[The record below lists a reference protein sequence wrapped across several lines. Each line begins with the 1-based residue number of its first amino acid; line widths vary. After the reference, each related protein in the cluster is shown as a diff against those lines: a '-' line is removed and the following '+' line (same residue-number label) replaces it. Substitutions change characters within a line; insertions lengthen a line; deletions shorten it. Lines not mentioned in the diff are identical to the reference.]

1 MIEADEGGGPAGR
14 GGRGGNLSFLA
25 EGGRMGELIAAHDW
39 AATPIGAIVDWPQSL
54 RTAVGICVTSRY
66 PMVIW
71 WGPELVL
78 IYNDAWVP
86 ILGPSKHPALGKPG
100 AQVWPEMWHIIGAQ
114 MRHVR
119 NSGKATWSD
128 DQRLPAYRYGY
139 LEEAYFTYSYSPI
152 HDEAGAVSGVFTAV
166 TETTTRVLSERRLR
180 TLHALG
186 ELSVVAATRVEQ
198 ACAAAM
204 EVLAGNRADIPFA
217 LVYLLAPDGAGVRL
231 ATQGL
236 AGDHAMPT
244 SLPSPSIGS
253 SIWQAVT
260 SRQTQVIS
268 GIAARLP
275 GLAQP
280 GASKVGDTDV
290 DTVLAIP
297 LAGSGRDR
305 PIGVLVAAVS
315 PYRALD
321 EDYRAFLHL
330 VAGQFTTAIIDVQA
344 YEAERRRAEVLLE
357 LNRAKTEFFTGV
369 SHELRTPL
377 TLIAGPAQDALDDLD
392 HPLPGPQ
399 RTRLELIRRN
409 SGRLRRLV
417 DTILD
422 FARLEGGELVPDR
435 MAVNLAALTRG
446 IAESFAPAAARAG
459 LEFELDC
466 PDLPTGVLVDP
477 DMWEKIVLNLLSN
490 AVKYTLEGRVSVH
503 FRVGADDG
511 GADETVE
518 LVVADTGVGIP
529 AADLPQVFKR
539 FHRVRGAQARSFEG
553 SGIGLALVAELVGLH
568 GGDVRV
574 DSTPGAGCTFT
585 VRLPASARTDLP
597 PAGTRASSSV
607 GLFLDEALQWSE
619 DHEQADYLAGI
630 NPVRVETGTTAG
642 ATVLVA
648 EDNPDLRRF
657 IARLLR
663 PHYTVCLAPDGK
675 IALDLARDD
684 GVDLV
689 LTDVMMP
696 HLDGFG
702 LIAALRADP
711 ATAGMPVIMLSA
723 RAGEEAVAEGLAAG
737 ADDYLTKPFSS
748 HDLLARVRSNLELA
762 RLRNHEATWRTAM
775 VNSLQDGFY
784 MFDLASAAIIEINPA
799 MTELLGLRS
808 EDLPCAPPYPF
819 FPTAEE
825 DPEGLARLHDTVAA
839 ATTADR
845 GRIMV
850 PLRHV
855 TTRARIW
862 VSISYNALLDRDENR
877 RLIIATMRD
886 ITAERLA
893 GDRDAALARLAGQLT
908 GITGSARILQ
918 IGLAE
923 LRSLCQAR
931 RASVI
936 TWNGDGE
943 PRTVATTDATTP
955 PISELPPGTRA
966 VLGAGDTVVV
976 TSPHTTAEDQT
987 PVLGVGAMISDGA
1000 EPTIVWLEFPG
1011 PRPFP
1016 AADRSLL
1023 TLLCGYLQ
1031 RVLARAHAYDEQRAV
1046 ALALQRSIL
1055 GPTGLPAGFAA
1066 RYEPASDTLEVGGDW
1081 YDVISL
1087 SEGRIGVVVGDV
1099 VGRGLP
1105 AAAVM
1110 GQLRSAGRA
1119 LLLENNTPA
1128 QVLTALDRFAAQLT
1142 GAPCSTAF
1150 CAVVDPRARILRY
1163 SSAGHPPAI
1172 LVDIA
1177 GAHRLLEH
1185 AQSRPLGVAD
1195 GLDRPET
1202 DAALPAGST
1211 LLLYTDGLIERRR
1224 ESLDTGIGRAV
1235 TALATGRE
1243 LAPDDLA
1250 DRLIAALLADDHPD
1264 DVALLIYRQPRKAV
1278 SIREPGDRSV
1288 ASGSECCERLEPR

>member
-1 MIEADEGGGPAGR
+1 
-14 GGRGGNLSFLA
+14 
-25 EGGRMGELIAAHDW
+25 MGELIAAHDW
-39 AATPIGAIVDWPQSL
+39 AATPIGAIADWPHSL
-54 RTAVGICVTSRY
+54 RTAVGICVTSRH

-114 MRHVR
+114 MRHVL
-119 NSGKATWSD
+119 NSGEATWSD
-128 DQRLPAYRYGY
+128 DQLLPAYRYGY
-139 LEEAYFTYSYSPI
+139 LEEAYFTYSYSPV
-152 HDEAGAVSGVFTAV
+152 HDETGAVSGVFTAV
-166 TETTTRVLSERRLR
+166 IETTSRVLGERRLG

-186 ELSVVAATRVEQ
+186 ELSVVQATSVEQ

-204 EVLAGNRADIPFA
+204 EVLSGNRTDIPFA
-217 LVYLLAPDGAGVRL
+217 LVYLLTPDGAGGRL
-231 ATQGL
+231 AAQGL
-236 AGDHAMPT
+236 AGYHAMLT

-268 GIAARLP
+268 EIATRLP

-280 GASKVGDTDV
+280 GASEVGDADV

-305 PIGVLVAAVS
+305 PIGVLVAGVS

-321 EDYRAFLHL
+321 EDYRVFLHL

-344 YEAERRRAEVLLE
+344 YEAERRRAEALAE
-357 LNRAKTEFFTGV
+357 LNRAKSEFFTGV

-377 TLIAGPAQDALDDLD
+377 TLIAGPAQDALDDPD

-399 RTRLELIRRN
+399 RSRLELIRRN

-435 MAVNLAALTRG
+435 LAVNLAALTRG

-459 LEFELDC
+459 LEFILDC

-490 AVKYTLEGRVSVH
+490 AVKYTLEGRISVH
-503 FRVGADDG
+503 FRVGADDT
-511 GADETVE
+511 GADDVGADDAVE

-529 AADLPQVFKR
+529 AADLPRVFER

-574 DSTPGAGCTFT
+574 DSTPGAGSTFT

-597 PAGTRASSSV
+597 LAGTRASSSV
-607 GLFLDEALQWSE
+607 GLFLDEALQWSD
-619 DHEQADYLAGI
+619 DHEQADYLAGV
-630 NPVRVETGTTAG
+630 NPSWVDTGTTAG

-657 IARLLR
+657 IAGLLR
-663 PHYTVCLAPDGK
+663 PHYTVRIAPDGK
-675 IALDLARDD
+675 IALDLARHEP
-684 GVDLV
+684 VDLV

-696 HLDGFG
+696 HLDGFE

-723 RAGEEAVAEGLAAG
+723 RAGEEAVADGLAAG

-784 MFDLASAAIIEINPA
+784 VFDLASAAITEINPA
-799 MTELLGLRS
+799 MTELLGLRP

-819 FPTAEE
+819 FPTDEE
-825 DPEGLARLHDTVAA
+825 DPEGPARLYDTFA
-839 ATTADR
+839 ATTTIDR
-845 GRIMV
+845 GQIVV
-850 PLRHV
+850 PLRHI

-862 VSISYNALLDRDENR
+862 VSISYNALPDRHEDR
-877 RLIIATMRD
+877 RLLIATMRD
-886 ITAERLA
+886 VTAARLA

-908 GITGSARILQ
+908 GITDSARILR

-923 LRSLCQAR
+923 LRSLCHAR

-936 TWNGDGE
+936 TWNGHGE
-943 PRTVATTDATTP
+943 PRKVATTDATTP
-955 PISELPPGTRA
+955 PTSELPPAITRA
-966 VLGAGDTVVV
+966 VLGAGDTAVV
-976 TSPHTTAEDQT
+976 THPHTAAEDQT
-987 PVLGVGAMISDGA
+987 PVLGVGAVISDSA
-1000 EPTIVWLEFPG
+1000 EPTIVWLELAG

-1031 RVLARAHAYDEQRAV
+1031 RALARTRAYDEQRTV

-1055 GPTGLPAGFAA
+1055 GPTDLPAGFAA

-1081 YDVISL
+1081 YDVITL
-1087 SEGRIGVVVGDV
+1087 PDGRIGVVVGDV

-1110 GQLRSAGRA
+1110 GQLRSAGRV
-1119 LLLENNTPA
+1119 LLLANNTPA
-1128 QVLTALDRFAAQLT
+1128 QVLTALDRFAALVT
-1142 GAPCSTAF
+1142 GARCSTAF

-1172 LVDIA
+1172 LVDTA
-1177 GAHRLLEH
+1177 GAHHLLEH
-1185 AQSRPLGVAD
+1185 AQSRPLAVAN
-1195 GLDRPET
+1195 GLYRPEA

-1211 LLLYTDGLIERRR
+1211 LLLYTDGLVERRR
-1224 ESLDTGIGRAV
+1224 ESLGIGIGRAV
-1235 TALATGRE
+1235 TALTAGRE

-1250 DRLIAALLADDHPD
+1250 DRLTAALLADGHAD
-1264 DVALLIYRQPRKAV
+1264 DVALLVYRQPA
-1278 SIREPGDRSV
+1278 SPGQ
-1288 ASGSECCERLEPR
+1288 

>member
-14 GGRGGNLSFLA
+14 GGHGRMLSFLA

-39 AATPIGAIVDWPQSL
+39 AATPIGAIADWPHSL

-86 ILGPSKHPALGKPG
+86 ILGPKHPALGKPG

-114 MRHVR
+114 MRYVR

-128 DQRLPAYRYGY
+128 DQLLPAYRYGY
-139 LEEAYFTYSYSPI
+139 LEEAYFTYSFSPI
-152 HDEAGAVSGVFTAV
+152 HDETGAVSGVFTAV
-166 TETTTRVLSERRLR
+166 TETTTRVLGERRLG
-180 TLHALG
+180 TLHALS
-186 ELSVVAATRVEQ
+186 ELSVVQTTSVEH

-204 EVLAGNRADIPFA
+204 EVLSGNRADIPFA
-217 LVYLLAPDGAGVRL
+217 LVYLLTSDGTGGRL
-231 ATQGL
+231 AAQGL
-236 AGDHAMPT
+236 ASDQAIPT
-244 SLPSPSIGS
+244 SLPSLSIGS
-253 SIWQAVT
+253 SIWQAVI

-268 GIAARLP
+268 EIATRLP

-280 GASKVGDTDV
+280 GASEVGDTDV
-290 DTVLAIP
+290 DTVLAMP
-297 LAGSGRDR
+297 LAGSRQRDR
-305 PIGVLVAAVS
+305 PIGVLVAGVS
-315 PYRALD
+315 PYRAFD
-321 EDYRAFLHL
+321 EDYRVFLHL
-330 VAGQFTTAIIDVQA
+330 VARQFTTAIIDVQA
-344 YEAERRRAEVLLE
+344 YDAERRRTEALAE
-357 LNRAKTEFFTGV
+357 LNRAKTAFFTGV

-377 TLIAGPAQDALDDLD
+377 TLIAGPAQDALDDPD

-459 LEFELDC
+459 LEFVLDC
-466 PDLPTGVLVDP
+466 PELPTGVLVDP

-490 AVKYTLEGRVSVH
+490 AVKYTLEGRISVH
-503 FRVGADDG
+503 FRVGADD
-511 GADETVE
+511 TVE

-529 AADLPQVFKR
+529 AADLPRVFER
-539 FHRVRGAQARSFEG
+539 FHRVRGVQARSFEG

-574 DSTPGAGCTFT
+574 GSNPGTGSTFT

-597 PAGTRASSSV
+597 LAGTRASSSV
-607 GLFLDEALQWSE
+607 GLFLDEALQWS
-619 DHEQADYLAGI
+619 DAHEQAEYLDGVNPARVDTGI
-630 NPVRVETGTTAG
+630 TAG

-657 IARLLR
+657 IAGLLR
-663 PHYTVCLAPDGK
+663 PHYTVRVAPDGK

-689 LTDVMMP
+689 LADVMMP

-784 MFDLASAAIIEINPA
+784 IFDLDSAAIIEINPA
-799 MTELLGLRS
+799 MTELLGLRP

-819 FPTAEE
+819 FPTDEE
-825 DPEGLARLHDTVAA
+825 DPQEPARLYDTFAA
-839 ATTADR
+839 ATTTDR
-845 GRIMV
+845 GQIVV
-850 PLRHV
+850 PLRHII
-855 TTRARIW
+855 TRARIW
-862 VSISYNALLDRDENR
+862 VSISYNALLDRDQDR
-877 RLIIATMRD
+877 RLLIATMRD
-886 ITAERLA
+886 ITAARLA
-893 GDRDAALARLAGQLT
+893 GDRDAALAHLAGQLT
-908 GITGSARILQ
+908 GITDSARILR

-923 LRSLCQAR
+923 LRSLCHAR

-936 TWNGDGE
+936 TWNGHGE
-943 PRTVATTDATTP
+943 PRTAATTDATTP
-955 PISELPPGTRA
+955 PISELPAAITRA
-966 VLGAGDTVVV
+966 VLGAGDTAVV
-976 TSPHTTAEDQT
+976 THPHTTAADQV
-987 PVLGVGAMISDGA
+987 PVLGVGAVISDGA
-1000 EPTIVWLEFPG
+1000 EPTIVWLELAG

-1031 RVLARAHAYDEQRAV
+1031 RALARARAYDEQRTV

-1055 GPTGLPAGFAA
+1055 GPTDLPAGFAA

-1081 YDVISL
+1081 YDVIAL
-1087 SEGRIGVVVGDV
+1087 PDGRIGVVVGDV

-1110 GQLRSAGRA
+1110 GQLRSAGRV

-1128 QVLTALDRFAAQLT
+1128 QVLTALDRFAALVT
-1142 GAPCSTAF
+1142 GARCSTAF

-1172 LVDIA
+1172 LVDTA

-1185 AQSRPLGVAD
+1185 AQSRPLAVAN
-1195 GLDRPET
+1195 GRYRPEA

-1211 LLLYTDGLIERRR
+1211 LLLYTDGLVERRR
-1224 ESLDTGIGRAV
+1224 ESLGIGIGRAV
-1235 TALATGRE
+1235 TALAAGRE

-1250 DRLIAALLADDHPD
+1250 DRLTAALLADGHAD
-1264 DVALLIYRQPRKAV
+1264 DAALLIYRQPRQ
-1278 SIREPGDRSV
+1278 P
-1288 ASGSECCERLEPR
+1288 

>member
-1 MIEADEGGGPAGR
+1 MRSTPTDPPLGGSPSGPCS
-14 GGRGGNLSFLA
+14 LSFLA
-25 EGGRMGELIAAHDW
+25 EGGRMGKLIAAHDW
-39 AATPIGAIVDWPQSL
+39 AATSIGAIADWPHSL
-54 RTAVGICVTSRY
+54 RTAVGICVTSRH

-71 WGPELVL
+71 WGTELVL
-78 IYNDAWVP
+78 IYNDAWMP

-100 AQVWPEMWHIIGAQ
+100 AQVWPEIWHIIGAQ
-114 MRHVR
+114 MWHVL
-119 NSGKATWSD
+119 NSGEATWSD
-128 DQRLPAYRYGY
+128 DQLLPVYRYDY
-139 LEEAYFTYSYSPI
+139 LEESYFTYSYSPI
-152 HDEAGAVSGVFTAV
+152 HDETAAVSGVFTAV
-166 TETTTRVLSERRLR
+166 TETTTRVLGERRLS
-180 TLHALG
+180 TLHTLG
-186 ELSVVAATRVEQ
+186 ELSVVQTTSVEQ

-217 LVYLLAPDGAGVRL
+217 LVYLLTPDGTGERL
-231 ATQGL
+231 AAQGL
-236 AGDHAMPT
+236 ASDHAMPT
-244 SLPSPSIGS
+244 SLPSPEIGS

-260 SRQTQVIS
+260 SRQTQLIS
-268 GIAARLP
+268 GIATRLP

-280 GASKVGDTDV
+280 GASTVGDTDV

-297 LAGSGRDR
+297 LAGSRQRDR
-305 PIGVLVAAVS
+305 PIGVLVAGVS

-330 VAGQFTTAIIDVQA
+330 VARQFSTAITDVQA
-344 YEAERRRAEVLLE
+344 YEAERSRAEALAE
-357 LNRAKTEFFTGV
+357 LDRAKTEFFTGV

-377 TLIAGPAQDALDDLD
+377 TLIAGPAQDALDDPD
-392 HPLPGPQ
+392 HPLPAQQ
-399 RTRLELIRRN
+399 RTRLELVRRN
-409 SGRLRRLV
+409 SSRLRRLV

-422 FARLEGGELVPDR
+422 FTQLEGGQLVPDR
-435 MAVNLAALTRG
+435 TAVNLAALTRG
-446 IAESFAPAAARAG
+446 IAESFAPAAARGG
-459 LEFELDC
+459 LEFVLDC
-466 PDLPTGVLVDP
+466 PHLPIGVLVDP

-490 AVKYTLEGRVSVH
+490 AVKYTLEGRISVH
-503 FRVGADDG
+503 CRVGVDD
-511 GADETVE
+511 AVT

-529 AADLPQVFKR
+529 AADLPRVFER

-574 DSTPGAGCTFT
+574 DSTPGAGSTFT

-597 PAGTRASSSV
+597 LAGTRASSSV
-607 GLFLDEALQWSE
+607 GLFLDEALQWSD
-619 DHEQADYLAGI
+619 DHQQADYPAGA
-630 NPVRVETGTTAG
+630 NPARVETGTTAG

-657 IARLLR
+657 IAGLLR
-663 PHYTVCLAPDGK
+663 PHYTVRVAPDGK
-675 IALDLARDD
+675 IALDLTRRNR
-684 GVDLV
+684 VDLV

-711 ATAGMPVIMLSA
+711 PTAGMPVILLSA

-762 RLRNHEATWRTAM
+762 RLRNHEATWRTAV

-784 MFDLASAAIIEINPA
+784 IFDLDSAAIIEINPA
-799 MTELLGLRS
+799 MTELLGLRP

-819 FPTAEE
+819 YPTEEE
-825 DPEGLARLHDTVAA
+825 DPQELARLHDAYAVAI
-839 ATTADR
+839 TTDR
-845 GRIMV
+845 GQIVV
-850 PLRHV
+850 PLRHI

-862 VSISYNALLDRDENR
+862 VSISYNALLDRNEDR

-893 GDRDAALARLAGQLT
+893 GERDAALARLAGQLT
-908 GITGSARILQ
+908 GITDSARILQ

-923 LRSLCQAR
+923 LRSLWQAR
-931 RASVI
+931 RASVLA
-936 TWNGDGE
+936 WNEHGE
-943 PRTVATTDATTP
+943 PRTVATTDATTS
-955 PISELPPGTRA
+955 PIPELPPSITRDA
-966 VLGAGDTVVV
+966 RGAGDAVVV
-976 TSPHTTAEDQT
+976 TSPHTTAEDQA
-987 PVLGVGAMISDGA
+987 PVLGVGAVISDSA

-1011 PRPFP
+1011 PRPAP
-1016 AADRSLL
+1016 AAERSLL
-1023 TLLCGYLQ
+1023 TLLCSYLQ
-1031 RVLARAHAYDEQRAV
+1031 RALARARAYDEQRTV

-1055 GPTGLPAGFAA
+1055 GPTDLPAGFAA

-1081 YDVISL
+1081 YDVIAL
-1087 SEGRIGVVVGDV
+1087 PDGRIGVVVGDV

-1110 GQLRSAGRA
+1110 GQVRSAGRA
-1119 LLLENNTPA
+1119 LLLENSTPA
-1128 QVLTALDRFAAQLT
+1128 QVLTALDKFASLVA
-1142 GAPCSTAF
+1142 GARCSTAF
-1150 CAVVDPRARILRY
+1150 CAVLNPRARILRY

-1172 LVDIA
+1172 LVDAA
-1177 GAHRLLEH
+1177 GAHHLLEH
-1185 AQSRPLGVAD
+1185 AQWRPLAVVNGV
-1195 GLDRPET
+1195 DRPEA

-1224 ESLDTGIGRAV
+1224 ESLDVGINRAV
-1235 TALATGRE
+1235 TALVTGRE

-1250 DRLIAALLADDHPD
+1250 DRLTAALLADGHTD
-1264 DVALLIYRQPRKAV
+1264 DVAFLIYRQPRQ
-1278 SIREPGDRSV
+1278 P
-1288 ASGSECCERLEPR
+1288 

>member
-1 MIEADEGGGPAGR
+1 
-14 GGRGGNLSFLA
+14 
-25 EGGRMGELIAAHDW
+25 MGDLIAAHDW
-39 AATPIGAIVDWPQSL
+39 ATTPIGAIADWPHSL
-54 RTAVGICVTSRY
+54 RTAVGLCVTSRH

-71 WGPELVL
+71 WGPELAL
-78 IYNDAWVP
+78 IYNDAWIP
-86 ILGPSKHPALGKPG
+86 ILGPSKHPAQGKPG

-114 MRHVR
+114 MRHVL
-119 NSGKATWSD
+119 NSGEATWSD
-128 DQRLPAYRYGY
+128 DQLLPAYRYGY

-152 HDEAGAVSGVFTAV
+152 HDETGAVSGVFTAV
-166 TETTTRVLSERRLR
+166 TETTTRVLGERRLG
-180 TLHALG
+180 TQHALG
-186 ELSVVAATRVEQ
+186 ELSVAQTTSVEQ
-198 ACAAAM
+198 ACASAM
-204 EVLAGNRADIPFA
+204 EVLSGNRADIPFA
-217 LVYLLAPDGAGVRL
+217 VVYLLTPDGTGERL
-231 ATQGL
+231 AAQGL
-236 AGDHAMPT
+236 VVDQTMP
-244 SLPSPSIGS
+244 SFLPSPSIGS

-260 SRQTQVIS
+260 LRQTQVIS
-268 GIAARLP
+268 GIASRLP

-280 GASKVGDTDV
+280 GASEVGDTDI

-297 LAGSGRDR
+297 LAGSRQRDR
-305 PIGVLVAAVS
+305 PIGVLVAGVS

-321 EDYRAFLHL
+321 ENYRAFLHL
-330 VAGQFTTAIIDVQA
+330 VAGQFSTAIIDVQA
-344 YEAERRRAEVLLE
+344 YEAERRRAEE
-357 LNRAKTEFFTGV
+357 LAELDLAKTEFFTGV

-409 SGRLRRLV
+409 SGRLRRLA

-422 FARLEGGELVPDR
+422 FTQLEGGELVPDR
-435 MAVNLAALTRG
+435 TAVDLATLTRG
-446 IAESFAPAAARAG
+446 IAESFAPAAARGG
-459 LEFELDC
+459 LEFVLDC
-466 PDLPTGVLVDP
+466 PDLSTGVLLDP

-490 AVKYTLEGRVSVH
+490 AVKYTLEGGISVH
-503 FRVGADDG
+503 LRDGTDD
-511 GADETVE
+511 TVE

-529 AADLPQVFKR
+529 AADLPRVFER
-539 FHRVRGAQARSFEG
+539 FRRVRGVQARSFEG
-553 SGIGLALVAELVGLH
+553 SGIGLALVAELVSLH

-574 DSTPGAGCTFT
+574 DSTPGVGSTFT

-597 PAGTRASSSV
+597 LAGTRASSSV
-607 GLFLDEALQWSE
+607 SLFLDEALQWSE
-619 DHEQADYLAGI
+619 DHEQPDYLAGV
-630 NPVRVETGTTAG
+630 NPDRVETGTTAG

-657 IARLLR
+657 IAGLLR
-663 PHYTVCLAPDGK
+663 PHYTVRVVPDGK
-675 IALDLARDD
+675 IALDLARHDR
-684 GVDLV
+684 VDLV

-711 ATAGMPVIMLSA
+711 ATAGMPVILLSA
-723 RAGEEAVAEGLAAG
+723 RAGEEAVAEGLAAA

-784 MFDLASAAIIEINPA
+784 VFDLDSAAIIEINPA
-799 MTELLGLRS
+799 MTELLGLRP
-808 EDLPCAPPYPF
+808 EDLPCTPPYPF
-819 FPTAEE
+819 FPTDEE
-825 DPEGLARLHDTVAA
+825 DSYGRARLYNTYTAA
-839 ATTADR
+839 IATER
-845 GRIMV
+845 GQIV
-850 PLRHV
+850 VSLRHI

-908 GITGSARILQ
+908 GVTDSARILQ

-923 LRSLCQAR
+923 LRSRWQAR
-931 RASVI
+931 RASAI
-936 TWNGDGE
+936 TWDGHGE
-943 PRTVATTDATTP
+943 PHTAATTDATTP
-955 PISELPPGTRA
+955 PISELPSAKIRD

-987 PVLGVGAMISDGA
+987 PVLGVGAVISDSA
-1000 EPTIVWLEFPG
+1000 EPTIVWLEFPE

-1023 TLLCGYLQ
+1023 TLLCDYLQ
-1031 RVLARAHAYDEQRAV
+1031 RALARARAYDEQRTV

-1081 YDVISL
+1081 YDVIAL
-1087 SEGRIGVVVGDV
+1087 PDGRIGVVVGDV

-1105 AAAVM
+1105 AAVGM

-1128 QVLTALDRFAAQLT
+1128 QVLTALDRFAALVS
-1142 GAPCSTAF
+1142 GARCSTAF
-1150 CAVVDPRARILRY
+1150 CAVIDPRARILRY

-1172 LVDIA
+1172 LIDPT
-1177 GAHRLLEH
+1177 GAHHLLEH
-1185 AQSRPLGVAD
+1185 AQSRPLAVVEGV
-1195 GLDRPET
+1195 DRPEA

-1211 LLLYTDGLIERRR
+1211 LLLYTDGLVERRR
-1224 ESLDTGIGRAV
+1224 ESLDVGIGRAV
-1235 TALATGRE
+1235 TALVTSRE

-1250 DRLIAALLADDHPD
+1250 DRLTAVLLADGHAD
-1264 DVALLIYRQPRKAV
+1264 DVAFLIYRQPHQPKPLSRSGGSAQVEV
-1278 SIREPGDRSV
+1278 SQISPLPARV
-1288 ASGSECCERLEPR
+1288 C